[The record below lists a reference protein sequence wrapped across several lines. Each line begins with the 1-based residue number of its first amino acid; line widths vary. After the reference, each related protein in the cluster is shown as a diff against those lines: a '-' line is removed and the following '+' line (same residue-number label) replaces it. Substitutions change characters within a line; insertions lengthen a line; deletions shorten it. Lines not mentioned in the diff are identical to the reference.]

1 MFVPNS
7 PRFRLTDLRWRP
19 PAEPGWLDDDEWLP
33 AGSRGLYATAKTGLM
48 AVLETWR
55 TGGSPV
61 AMLPEYLPPGVVQ
74 AFRRMEFEVRPYPVE
89 ADLTLPVDR
98 VLAEI
103 DDVEPDVVLLAHYFG
118 FADPAFQAVVAGA
131 RAVGAKVVE
140 DCARGLFGRDMDGQ
154 LLGSTGDAA
163 IYSPHKTLPVPN
175 GGIVVAPGTSL
186 PTPARRVPESRDLA
200 VSAAVST
207 LRLLR
212 RPPPERSGNRNRTES
227 IRTLDATGT
236 ADLGAW
242 VWPPAAVG
250 HLSRCGMAATEPA
263 AVQRA
268 RHGRYEA
275 LRSRLLSVDGVT
287 VRSPE
292 APAGASP
299 HGVVVT
305 VNGSRAACDDVAA
318 ALRRRGL
325 PVERFQWP
333 LTIDAAALD
342 AFPGA
347 RALRERLLVLPCHQQ
362 VPPRAIEPMVDTV
375 RAAVTDQLT
384 TDTADPLSRALSGT
398 RA

>member
-7 PRFRLTDLRWRP
+7 PRFRLADLRWRP
-19 PAEPGWLDDDEWLP
+19 PAEPGWLDDDDWLP
-33 AGSRGLYATAKTGLM
+33 PGAHALYATAKTGLM

-61 AMLPEYLPPGVVQ
+61 AMLPEYLPPGVLQ
-74 AFRRMEFEVRPYPVE
+74 AFRRTDFEVRPYPVE

-118 FADPAFQAVVAGA
+118 FADPAYQAVVDGA
-131 RAVGAKVVE
+131 KAVGARVVE
-140 DCARGLFGRDMDGQ
+140 DCARGLFGRDMDGH

-175 GGIVVAPGTSL
+175 GGIVVAPGTAL
-186 PTPARRVPESRDLA
+186 PTPTRTVPESRDLA
-200 VSAAVST
+200 ISAALSAF
-207 LRLLR
+207 RLLG
-212 RPPPERSGNRNRTES
+212 RPPPDRSADRNRAEP
-227 IRTLDATGT
+227 IQTLDSSGT
-236 ADLGAW
+236 PDLGAW

-250 HLSRCGMAATEPA
+250 YLSRCGLAETEPA

-268 RHGRYEA
+268 RHSRYEA
-275 LRSRLLSVDGVT
+275 LRSRLLSVDEVT

-292 APAGASP
+292 AHEGASP

-305 VNGSRAACDDVAA
+305 VDDGSAACDAAAA

-325 PVERFQWP
+325 PIERFQWP
-333 LTIDAAALD
+333 LTIETAALD

-347 RALRERLLVLPCHQQ
+347 RALREELLVLPCHQQ
-362 VPPRAIEPMVDTV
+362 VPARAIEPMVDTLRAVV
-375 RAAVTDQLT
+375 RDQSTAEWAATW
-384 TDTADPLSRALSGT
+384 S
-398 RA
+398 